1 MSADGSAPAALPHV
15 SARKGP
21 HWGVMLAGL
30 AVVVPLLVVLGLGF
44 GRDPHAVRS
53 PLVGRPAPPFTLPV
67 HRAET
72 TTMSLESYRGKPV
85 VVNFWATWCEPCR
98 QEHGTLQMAAQRM
111 GSNVQFLGVVYEDTP
126 DKISA
131 FLDRHGSGYPA
142 LIDEGGKTAIAYGVG
157 GVPETFFIDAAGTIV
172 SKYNGPLPPATL
184 FERVRQLQEAK

>member
-1 MSADGSAPAALPHV
+1 MNW
-15 SARKGP
+15 KIFTF
-21 HWGVMLAGL
+21 GL
-30 AVVVPLLVVLGLGF
+30 LLIVPLVGVLAIAF
-44 GRDPHAVRS
+44 QHDPKRIES
-53 PLVGRPAPPFTLPV
+53 PLVGRPAPDFALSPV
-67 HRAET
+67 DGSAQIRLSA
-72 TTMSLESYRGKPV
+72 LRGTPV
-85 VVNFWATWCEPCR
+85 VLNFWATWCEPCR